1 MTALTVQDGWVDSYR
16 HLRPEGQDYTWW
28 SQRGAAR
35 AKNVGW
41 RIDYVMASASLR
53 PHLKRAWIEPQVM
66 GSDHCPV
73 GVELKF

>member
-1 MTALTVQDGWVDSYR
+1 
-16 HLRPEGQDYTWW
+16 
-28 SQRGAAR
+28 
-35 AKNVGW
+35 
-41 RIDYVMASASLR
+41 MASASLR